1 MTYIPAPDH
10 KTAFSRLDD
19 MVVGLT
25 GAVVSVYAAIAEIA
39 AATDNQELRNS
50 LNKTTDEI
58 SHRLDEIIAAMK
70 RNDKTQP

>member
-25 GAVVSVYAAIAEIA
+25 GAVVLLYAAIAEIA
-39 AATDNQELRNS
+39 AATDNKALQGN
-50 LNKTTDEI
+50 LNKRAEEI
-58 SHRLDEIIAAMK
+58 SRRLDEVIVAMK
-70 RNDKTQP
+70 RNDKTQS